1 MTLQALSSLVG
12 KTYFH
17 TNEESDHFSIWTRQ
31 NGDSCSCTASPYDIE
46 QARGIIRFLKG
57 KGVTSSLQ
65 VVDEWV
71 EVIVMKK

>member
-1 MTLQALSSLVG
+1 MTLQALSNLVG
-12 KTYFH
+12 KTYFR
-17 TNEESDHFSIWTRQ
+17 TNEESEHFSIWTRQ

-46 QARGIIRFLKG
+46 QAREIIRLLRDKG
-57 KGVTSSLQ
+57 IASRLQ